1 MRKFNAIKNAV
12 NFGKSQK
19 RRDAETRDL
28 IEYLDRQKEKRM
40 SNEIQVNDKVKWI
53 AFKGMEDVVM
63 KGVVESIGEFN
74 DVKTFTIRKFPE
86 LGFSKGT
93 QTMVTASRVTKI

>member
-40 SNEIQVNDKVKWI
+40 EIRVGDKVQWSQFRGDTPVE
-53 AFKGMEDVVM
+53 FKGR
-63 KGVVESIGEFN
+63 VESIGEFN
-74 DVKTFTIRKFPE
+74 NVKTFTVRKFGTFPE
-86 LGFSKGT
+86 DRT
-93 QTMVTASRVTKI
+93 QTMISASRVTKI